1 MVIQSEARGQTY
13 WFPREPTNLGSVS
26 GFGLDIF
33 KNTRE
38 VFLLSL
44 GQLLLHDHLHH
55 KVELLCGLHIGLAH
69 SSQISRLRQLITRS
83 VEMRHS
89 FLEDG
94 SRDRPS
100 FQSPSL
106 LYRLRVIWGSGKM
119 YMSCKVDLAL
129 GLFRGGVI

>member
-1 MVIQSEARGQTY
+1 MWPTYRLGPQQSNKQTK
-13 WFPREPTNLGSVS
+13 TVN
-26 GFGLDIF
+26 
-33 KNTRE
+33 
-38 VFLLSL
+38 
-44 GQLLLHDHLHH
+44 
-55 KVELLCGLHIGLAH
+55 
-69 SSQISRLRQLITRS
+69 RS